1 MHAVPESHTIPDP
14 TRSDSSRPDHR
25 EAPRPNR
32 HDLAKDE
39 HVLDMSAE
47 ELAGAL
53 DDVRPTGS
61 LDRTDTQWFRTAVFY
76 EVLVRSFKDSNGD
89 GIGDFKGLE
98 SKLDYLQ
105 WLGVDCLWLSPFYAS
120 PLRDDGYDI
129 ADYYSIHPDYGT
141 MEDFEELIAQ
151 LHRRGMRI
159 MTDLALNH
167 TSSDHPWFQAS
178 RTDPTGPY
186 GDFYVWGDDP
196 ERYPEIRVIFTD
208 VETSNWTWDEKRG
221 QYYFHRFYSHQP
233 DLNYDNPAVQE
244 EVFKILSFWMD
255 KGLSLIHI

>member
-1 MHAVPESHTIPDP
+1 
-14 TRSDSSRPDHR
+14 
-25 EAPRPNR
+25 
-32 HDLAKDE
+32 
-39 HVLDMSAE
+39 MS
-47 ELAGAL
+47 
-53 DDVRPTGS
+53 
-61 LDRTDTQWFRTAVFY
+61 WYHNAVFY
-76 EVLVRSFKDSNGD
+76 QALVGSFKADGD
-89 GIGDFKGLE
+89 KEVGTLRGVID
-98 SKLDYLQ
+98 KLDYLQ

-141 MEDFEELIAQ
+141 MEDFEELIAE
-151 LHRRGMRI
+151 LHRRDMRI

-208 VETSNWTWDEKRG
+208 VETSNWTWDDQRG

-244 EVFKILSFWMD
+244 EVFKICLLYTSPSPRD
-255 KGLSLIHI
+255 